1 MRLSKTI
8 ITFILSSILFT
19 ATFSK
24 ANAEKLLAAIADWTG
39 GEISCQVAVSILED
53 ELGYEID
60 RIVFA
65 SGTGLWEA
73 IAAGDIDFACE
84 SWPSYAEADEVML
97 NGDLIHGGEVKM
109 TYSGDG
115 SVKLLGTVGITGMS
129 DYYVP
134 KYWADANPDF
144 SGVADLNN
152 YKSDFA
158 TMESGDK
165 GRLIGCPV
173 AGWNCHDQK
182 RLDLLGLDFV
192 ADELGTETAALAEA
206 QGMYDRGE
214 PFLMYLWE
222 PHWFFGVNDL
232 VGVKLAPNQTCD
244 TFTEANNWETCGADY
259 WPATGWAVDYPM
271 NYGNPETFAKPENQL
286 ALEFFGKMA
295 LSNADQAAML
305 VQVREGAEL
314 NDVVAE
320 WKANNKST
328 WEKWLPTSV
337 EGLTGS

>member
-1 MRLSKTI
+1 MRISKTI

-84 SWPSYAEADEVML
+84 SWPSYAEADDVML
-97 NGDLIHGGEVKM
+97 SGDLIHGGEVKM

-144 SGVADLNN
+144 LV
-152 YKSDFA
+152 
-158 TMESGDK
+158 M
-165 GRLIGCPV
+165 LI
-173 AGWNCHDQK
+173 
-182 RLDLLGLDFV
+182 
-192 ADELGTETAALAEA
+192 
-206 QGMYDRGE
+206 
-214 PFLMYLWE
+214 
-222 PHWFFGVNDL
+222 
-232 VGVKLAPNQTCD
+232 
-244 TFTEANNWETCGADY
+244 
-259 WPATGWAVDYPM
+259 
-271 NYGNPETFAKPENQL
+271 
-286 ALEFFGKMA
+286 
-295 LSNADQAAML
+295 
-305 VQVREGAEL
+305 
-314 NDVVAE
+314 
-320 WKANNKST
+320 
-328 WEKWLPTSV
+328 
-337 EGLTGS
+337 